1 MLTINNINSGYGKS
15 IVLKNIS
22 IKVNKGDIVGLL
34 GANGAGKTTLMKTI
48 IGLIK
53 PYSGEIFFQ
62 NNNITKAPP
71 HKISKLGMSI
81 VPEGRKILPQL
92 TVEENLKLGAFS
104 SKMNLDDRLDYVYN
118 LFPILKQRKGQIGS
132 SLSGG
137 EQQMLAIARALMSD
151 PKLLLLDE
159 PSLGLSPKIVEE
171 VFKLIVKLNKE
182 MNVTILIAEQN
193 TKKTIDISTYLYF
206 MVTGTIALSGKKEE
220 LKENEVIK
228 EIYLGKKLQ

>member
-71 HKISKLGMSI
+71 YKISKLGMSI

-104 SKMNLDDRLDYVYN
+104 SKMNLEDRLDYVYN

-220 LKENEVIK
+220 IKENEVIR